1 MPKNL
6 RFDARRGTSVPYDI
20 PPPDLTR
27 QLQRLVTEGRS
38 GACVGCRIE
47 KDCNRRGCYALRK
60 VSRVVAEREEKHH
73 EKHSARSESPD

>member
-1 MPKNL
+1 ML
-6 RFDARRGTSVPYDI
+6 
-20 PPPDLTR
+20 
-27 QLQRLVTEGRS
+27 EGRP

-73 EKHSARSESPD
+73 EQNENLD

>member
-1 MPKNL
+1 MKTVFEQL
-6 RFDARRGTSVPYDI
+6 RRI
-20 PPPDLTR
+20 ML
-27 QLQRLVTEGRS
+27 EGRP

-73 EKHSARSESPD
+73 EQNDHLD